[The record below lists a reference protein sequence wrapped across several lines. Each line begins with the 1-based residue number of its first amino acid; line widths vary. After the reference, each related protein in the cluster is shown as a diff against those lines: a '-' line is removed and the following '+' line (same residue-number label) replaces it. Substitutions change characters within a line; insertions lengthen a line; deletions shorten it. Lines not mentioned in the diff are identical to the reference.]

1 MFSKIKSFAVI
12 LLGLVVLTGCE
23 NELELTPEDH
33 RQGSGELLQDAE
45 GYKEFLAKLYAGL
58 AVSGQQGPA
67 GNPDLVGLD
76 EGFSQYLRLYWML
89 QEIPTDEAVLGWNDE
104 GIPSL
109 NYQNWTSGNPF
120 IRTMYSRI
128 MYQVAQANE
137 FIRQTEAG
145 ALDAN
150 GVPEGDRGTIAEFR
164 SEARFLRALSYYH
177 ALDLYGNPPFVT
189 EEDEIG
195 AFLPEQIRRAELFD
209 YIEAELL
216 AIEMELAAPT
226 QNEYGRADQAA
237 VWTLL
242 AKLYLN
248 AEVYTGTN
256 RYSDVVT
263 YTDKVI
269 KSGYSLV
276 DDYQKL
282 FLADNDVNGAQQ
294 EIIFPIRFDGIH
306 TNSYGGMTFIIH
318 AAVGGDMDPADFG
331 VNSGWGGLRTTPEF
345 VSLFPGGADSED
357 NREMF
362 HTEGQNLEIPQIE
375 NFANGYAIR
384 KFRNVTVDGE
394 QGSDR
399 TGEHVDTDFPL
410 FRLADVYLMYAEATL
425 RGGGGDQGRAL
436 NYVNELRQR
445 AYPTGG
451 AINSSQLTL
460 DFILDERG
468 RELYWEAHRRTD
480 MIRYNQF
487 TENGIWAWKNNV
499 PQGSPTPAYRNLF
512 PLPASDLGVNTNLEQ
527 NAGY

>member
-12 LLGLVVLTGCE
+12 LLGLLVLAGCE

-33 RQGSGELLQDAE
+33 RQGAGELLQDAK

-67 GNPDLVGLD
+67 GDPDLVGLD

-137 FIRQTEAG
+137 FIRKTDAG

-150 GVPEGDRGTIAEFR
+150 GVPEADRGTIAEFR
-164 SEARFLRALSYYH
+164 AEARFLRALSYYH

-195 AFLPEQIRRAELFD
+195 AFLPEQIRRPELFD

-216 AIEMELAAPT
+216 AIEPELAAPG

-248 AEVYTGTN
+248 AEVYTGSD
-256 RYSDVVT
+256 RYADVIT

-269 KSGYSLV
+269 NSGYSLV

-357 NREMF
+357 AREMF
-362 HTEGQNLEIPQIE
+362 HTEGQNLEIPQME

-384 KFRNVTVDGE
+384 KFRNVTVDGQ

-399 TGEHVDTDFPL
+399 TGEHVDNDFPM

-445 AYPTGG
+445 AYPSGG
-451 AINSSQLTL
+451 TINASELTL
-460 DFILDERG
+460 NFILDERG

-480 MIRYNQF
+480 LIRYNQF

-499 PQGSPTPAYRNLF
+499 PQGSPTPAYRNLY